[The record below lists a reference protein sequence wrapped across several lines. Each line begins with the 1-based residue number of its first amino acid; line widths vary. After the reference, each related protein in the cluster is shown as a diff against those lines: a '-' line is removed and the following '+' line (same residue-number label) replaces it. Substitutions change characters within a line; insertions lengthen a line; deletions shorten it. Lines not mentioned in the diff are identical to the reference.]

1 MGCDIK
7 EGTIIYDDIE
17 FPRADSDEAQP
28 PSQRSSLHSSS
39 SFAENAGTVSISATL
54 NKVSKSATTVTLSVS
69 GSATEGIGQDFTI
82 DSKTLVI
89 AAGSLSSGT
98 TLRGL
103 DDSFVDSEETVTLS
117 ITGVSSE
124 DRVSEDGDQQVTLTI
139 LDDDSATVLIS
150 DNTTV
155 EDNGSV
161 VVALSLDNEVQNGFG

>member
-1 MGCDIK
+1 MKSLLILLSMIISLALMGCK
-7 EGTIIYDDIE
+7 AGTIIYDIE
-17 FPRADSDEAQP
+17 FPRVDSDKAQP
-28 PSQRSSLHSSS
+28 PPPMVRLSATSS

-69 GSATEGIGQDFTI
+69 GTTNEGVGQDFTI

-89 AAGSLSSGT
+89 PAGSLSSNT

-124 DRVSEDGDQQVTLTI
+124 DRVGEGG
-139 LDDDSATVLIS
+139 
-150 DNTTV
+150 TTSKI
-155 EDNGSV
+155 DYPG
-161 VVALSLDNEVQNGFG
+161 

>member
-1 MGCDIK
+1 MVRLSA
-7 EGTIIYDDIE
+7 T
-17 FPRADSDEAQP
+17 
-28 PSQRSSLHSSS
+28 SS

-69 GSATEGIGQDFTI
+69 GTTNEGVGQDFTI

-89 AAGSLSSGT
+89 PAGSLSSNT

-124 DRVSEDGDQQVTLTI
+124 DRVGEGG
-139 LDDDSATVLIS
+139 
-150 DNTTV
+150 TTSKI
-155 EDNGSV
+155 DYPG
-161 VVALSLDNEVQNGFG
+161 

>member
-1 MGCDIK
+1 MQSLLILLSTFLSLALVGCK
-7 EGTIIYDDIE
+7 EGTIVYDIE

-28 PSQRSSLHSSS
+28 PPPTVRLSAASSSL
-39 SFAENAGTVSISATL
+39 AENAGTVSISAAL

-69 GSATEGIGQDFTI
+69 GTTNEGVGQDFTI

-89 AAGSLSSGT
+89 PAGSLSSNT

-124 DRVSEDGDQQVTLTI
+124 DRVGEGG
-139 LDDDSATVLIS
+139 
-150 DNTTV
+150 TTSKI
-155 EDNGSV
+155 DYPG
-161 VVALSLDNEVQNGFG
+161 